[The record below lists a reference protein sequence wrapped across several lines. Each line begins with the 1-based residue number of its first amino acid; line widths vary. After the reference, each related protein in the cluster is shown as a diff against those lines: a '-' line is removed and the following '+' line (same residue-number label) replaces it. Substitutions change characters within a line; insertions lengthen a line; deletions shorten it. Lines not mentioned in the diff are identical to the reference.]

1 MVGGTAKSGGANSDH
16 RILAIILVM
25 ILLHKSH
32 CGASDVA
39 AADASIFQDNVTS
52 LNYQGHIID
61 MDEPHQW
68 FDSEISRMLA
78 ANSRYTGGTS
88 KKSTPVSNC
97 GRGKKYIS
105 CEPLK
110 SQSGSIGETC
120 GSYYKRNC

>member
-1 MVGGTAKSGGANSDH
+1 MVGEMAKSGGANSDH

-39 AADASIFQDNVTS
+39 AADASIFEDNVTS

-61 MDEPHQW
+61 MDEPHLW

-78 ANSRYTGGTS
+78 GKPSYAGGAL
-88 KKSTPVSNC
+88 KKPTVSNC
-97 GRGKKYIS
+97 GRGKKYKS
-105 CEPLK
+105 CEPFK
-110 SQSGSIGETC
+110 SQNPGQEKC
-120 GSYYKRNC
+120 GTYKRNC